1 MSHKTSNMRID
12 ITTIRSKD
20 AVKDMNREAFPET
33 VNNLTADPAL
43 GLLSVQVVSNVT
55 KKGSGVTGCIAFP
68 RSLNRRRQ

>member
-33 VNNLTADPAL
+33 EKKLTADLTL
-43 GLLSVQVVSNVT
+43 GFLSDQVVSLVSE
-55 KKGSGVTGCIAFP
+55 KGCGIAGFVAFHG
-68 RSLNRRRQ
+68 SSNRRRR